1 MGISREHKFSLTELQ
16 NAKTF
21 LVPIRSFR
29 LSYLLSTLF
38 VTILISCKP
47 SEPIPHPEPNC
58 PEAQKKTELIDLQGS
73 DEQGDTALHRA
84 IKNRD
89 AVAVQALIAA
99 GASVIDRD
107 AVGLPA
113 IDLLL
118 LETRA
123 EYYMHFP
130 SYSSPDC
137 TDYSCRREGRCC
149 SDGLDDAWPLP
160 FVEDLYRR
168 GLRPANST
176 VTAVLYSSHPS
187 IVQWLLAHNIPMTPD
202 QMLLAGAILGNRTLV
217 EQALRSGANVNTPLI
232 DFTPLYIAVAERH
245 RHLVPLLLNH
255 GANPNAAVYYGPAP
269 NYFQVLI
276 EAIDSHQNDI
286 VRLLLA
292 RGADPDHFF
301 DLGYGPVHPLLTAQ
315 FASNDEAFDMLI
327 AKGAKTV
334 LIKDGSDQIR
344 LLHYAL
350 RDRNVKAVN
359 RLIKLGVPPSNK
371 EKVQIGVLRE
381 DRNMIQSALKAI
393 PPQERWSLIEYAIRY
408 GSVNT
413 ARYLLTAQRLE
424 PDQLREAVHIAIERD
439 ERSMLDAVRSAGWR
453 ADDHD
458 CDYLLQAM
466 DKPHSLAWLLSHG
479 VKPEDDILDKAIEY
493 GPVQSVLSLIEAGA
507 KADQGV
513 NGPTSLHL
521 ASSDHLTDAEKLSVA
536 MKLKGRMEALQ
547 YDSFRRTELHFLAK
561 RGEIQTALWF
571 IKHGV
576 QINARNS
583 DGETALH
590 VAAKHRQREFVKML
604 LNQGADAKIE
614 DCKGNSAPIAL
625 D

>member
-58 PEAQKKTELIDLQGS
+58 PEAQKKTELIDLQGR
-73 DEQGDTALHRA
+73 DEQGDTALHQA

-89 AVAVQALIAA
+89 AAAVQALIAA

-107 AVGLPA
+107 ADGLPA

-130 SYSSPDC
+130 AYSSPDC

-149 SDGLDDAWPLP
+149 SDGRDDAWPLP

-187 IVQWLLAHNIPMTPD
+187 IVRWLLVHNIPMTPD

-255 GANPNAAVYYGPAP
+255 GA
-269 NYFQVLI
+269 
-276 EAIDSHQNDI
+276 
-286 VRLLLA
+286 
-292 RGADPDHFF
+292 
-301 DLGYGPVHPLLTAQ
+301 
-315 FASNDEAFDMLI
+315 
-327 AKGAKTV
+327 
-334 LIKDGSDQIR
+334 
-344 LLHYAL
+344 
-350 RDRNVKAVN
+350 
-359 RLIKLGVPPSNK
+359 
-371 EKVQIGVLRE
+371 
-381 DRNMIQSALKAI
+381 
-393 PPQERWSLIEYAIRY
+393 
-408 GSVNT
+408 
-413 ARYLLTAQRLE
+413 
-424 PDQLREAVHIAIERD
+424 
-439 ERSMLDAVRSAGWR
+439 
-453 ADDHD
+453 
-458 CDYLLQAM
+458 
-466 DKPHSLAWLLSHG
+466 
-479 VKPEDDILDKAIEY
+479 
-493 GPVQSVLSLIEAGA
+493 
-507 KADQGV
+507 
-513 NGPTSLHL
+513 
-521 ASSDHLTDAEKLSVA
+521 
-536 MKLKGRMEALQ
+536 
-547 YDSFRRTELHFLAK
+547 
-561 RGEIQTALWF
+561 
-571 IKHGV
+571 
-576 QINARNS
+576 
-583 DGETALH
+583 
-590 VAAKHRQREFVKML
+590 
-604 LNQGADAKIE
+604 DAKIE